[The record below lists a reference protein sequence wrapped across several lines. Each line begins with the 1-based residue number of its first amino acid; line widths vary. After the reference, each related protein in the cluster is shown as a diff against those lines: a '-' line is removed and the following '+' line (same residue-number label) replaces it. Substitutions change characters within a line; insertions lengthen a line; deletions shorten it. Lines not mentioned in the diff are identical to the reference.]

1 MRQPTILSLTLALT
15 LVAGLATTAFGQP
28 PVGAVVTAP
37 RPAPSPPPAL
47 PNLNPLPLNPT
58 LGGIPSA
65 PTPTQT
71 PAPVAAPAAPR
82 R

>member
-1 MRQPTILSLTLALT
+1 MRQSTIVSATVALT
-15 LVAGLATTAFGQP
+15 LVFGLATTAFGQP

-37 RPAPSPPPAL
+37 RPAPSPPAPL
-47 PNLNPLPLNPT
+47 PLNPLPLNPT

-65 PTPTQT
+65 PTPTPS
-71 PAPVAAPAAPR
+71 PAPLAAPSAPR